1 MQHSLSPLLMA
12 IVCDH
17 LGMDVN
23 GKQLRMEL
31 VEVDSMTDALAW
43 GYAGAVPSPVEWTY
57 TQSVFGKFRTS
68 ALLSKAVEAARLVK
82 RVAPSFLPA
91 EGTVKPAPAASRAR
105 GLPTRMFEKEI
116 WLNLTAPLKHQ
127 LVSSAVMSVDDSME
141 TKSVNTLRWDGRG
154 WWCGGFDGEGV
165 VDVLRHHGVVP
176 EKHVLGLHG
185 GGGGARSTASAWA
198 KLGGALTLLD
208 SRRVLEEGIW
218 SSALCDQPAYAV
230 VDFDGRSTDSDK
242 VLRLSAT
249 YGPMKGTVEERTT
262 LLSDHHLDGRWLL
275 VAQHLVCWR
284 RLWSPERSDELPSLG
299 LLMTKLVEAETVL
312 GAYA

>member
-1 MQHSLSPLLMA
+1 VQHSLSPLLMA

-23 GKQLRMEL
+23 AKHLRMEL
-31 VEVDSMTDALAW
+31 VEVESMTDALAW
-43 GYAGAVPSPVEWTY
+43 GYAGAIPSPVEWTY

-68 ALLSKAVEAARLVK
+68 ALLGKAVEAARQIK
-82 RVAPSFLPA
+82 HVAPSLLPA
-91 EGTVKPAPAASRAR
+91 EGAGEHAPQTSRAD
-105 GLPTRMFEKEI
+105 GLPTRMFDQEI

-198 KLGGALTLLD
+198 KSGGALTLLE
-208 SRRVLEEGIW
+208 SRRALEEGVW
-218 SSALCDQPAYAV
+218 SSALCERPADAV
-230 VDFDGRSTDSDK
+230 VDFDGRSDDDQ
-242 VLRLSAT
+242 VLRLKAT
-249 YGPMKGTVEERTT
+249 YEPMNGTREER
-262 LLSDHHLDGRWLL
+262 LAFLDGRLLDGRWLL

-284 RLWSPERSDELPSLG
+284 RLWSPERAEALPSLG